1 MSWLGWAVIVLIAGV
16 VLMVVALY
24 LMTEYKDDVERRRRK

>member
-1 MSWLGWAVIVLIAGV
+1 MSWLGWAVIVLIAGM
-16 VLMVVALY
+16 VLLVAALY